1 MLLEQQN
8 PGSEDMR
15 HHKLCYDQ
23 FPAGLGTEEDALF
36 RIIFEESPDAIFML
50 NPGNFSIVDCN
61 AKAIQLF
68 QCDQKADL
76 TGKESFE
83 LYDAPP
89 VEFSKNVF
97 IDTINK
103 GADHTQEMPFRSLKG
118 NIFWGKCSVKRVEGA
133 RGPVI
138 VFRVRRVVDYMKT
151 AEMLSTM
158 IKQTA
163 RVTGMEYFGVL
174 TELLVKS
181 FGVSLAYI
189 ASIDEAHQK
198 SDIIHC
204 WHKQQFLEC
213 KSYNLDSSPSLNVL
227 NGYTAYYPNNLQEMF
242 PGDELIRH
250 LGMQSYM
257 GTPVF
262 DVKGEVYGLLVMMDD
277 KPMEEIPNS
286 RYMLSIFASR
296 VGAELE
302 RMKTEESYKKKI
314 NELTGLIA
322 EQTAGANSGLR

>member
-1 MLLEQQN
+1 MLLDQSK

-15 HHKLCYDQ
+15 HYKLNHDQ
-23 FPAGLGTEEDALF
+23 FPTGLIWEQDALF
-36 RIIFEESPDAIFML
+36 RVIFEESPDAIFML
-50 NPGNFSIVDCN
+50 NPGNFRIIDCN
-61 AKAIQLF
+61 TKAIQLF
-68 QCDQKADL
+68 QGDQKTDL
-76 TGKESFE
+76 SGRESFE
-83 LYDAPP
+83 FYDAPP
-89 VEFSKNVF
+89 AEFSKNVF

-103 GADHTQEMPFRSLKG
+103 GTDHTQEMAFRSLKG

-163 RVTGMEYFGVL
+163 RVTGMEYFTVL

-181 FGVSLAYI
+181 FGVSVAYI
-189 ASIDEAHQK
+189 ASIDENSQK
-198 SDIIHC
+198 SDILHC
-204 WHKQQFLEC
+204 WHKQQLFEC
-213 KSYNLDSSPSLNVL
+213 KSYDLATSPSLNVL
-227 NGYTAYYPNNLQEMF
+227 QGYTAYYPNNLREMF
-242 PGDELIRH
+242 PGDKLIH
-250 LGMQSYM
+250 QLGMESYM

-262 DVKGEVYGLLVMMDD
+262 DVKGEVCGLLVMMDE

-302 RMKTEESYKKKI
+302 RMKIEESYKKKI
-314 NELTGLIA
+314 QELT
-322 EQTAGANSGLR
+322 EQIPALH

>member
-1 MLLEQQN
+1 
-8 PGSEDMR
+8 MR
-15 HHKLCYDQ
+15 HYKLYNDQ
-23 FPAGLGTEEDALF
+23 FQTGFLSEQDALF
-36 RIIFEESPDAIFML
+36 RIVFEESPDAIFML
-50 NPGNFSIVDCN
+50 SPGNFSIIDCN
-61 AKAIQLF
+61 AKAVQLF
-68 QCDQKADL
+68 QGDLKTDL
-76 TGKESFE
+76 TGRVSFE

-89 VEFSKNVF
+89 VEFSKSVF

-103 GADHTQEMPFRSLKG
+103 GAEHTQEMAFRSLKG
-118 NIFWGKCSVKRVEGA
+118 NIFWGKCSVRRVEAA

-181 FGVSLAYI
+181 FGVSVAFI
-189 ASIDEAHQK
+189 ASIDEDLQK
-198 SDIIHC
+198 ADIIHC

-213 KSYNLDSSPSLNVL
+213 KSYDLATSPSLNVL
-227 NGYTAYYPNNLQEMF
+227 RGYTAYYPNNLREMF
-242 PGDELIRH
+242 PDDKLIRH
-250 LGMQSYM
+250 LEAESYM

-262 DVKGEVYGLLVMMDD
+262 DVRGEVCGLLVMMDD

-302 RMKTEESYKKKI
+302 RMKIEESYKKRI
-314 NELTGLIA
+314 NELTRLIGNHSV
-322 EQTAGANSGLR
+322 TS

>member
-1 MLLEQQN
+1 MLLDQPK
-8 PGSEDMR
+8 PGSDNMR
-15 HHKLCYDQ
+15 HYKLNHDQ
-23 FPAGLGTEEDALF
+23 FPTGLFSEHDALF
-36 RIIFEESPDAIFML
+36 KLIFEESPDAIFML
-50 NPGNFSIVDCN
+50 NAGNFKIVDCN
-61 AKAIQLF
+61 IKAIQLF
-68 QCDQKADL
+68 QGDQKAAL

-89 VEFSKNVF
+89 AEFSKNEF
-97 IDTINK
+97 IETINK
-103 GADHTQEMPFRSLKG
+103 GTDHTQEMAFRSLKG

-163 RVTGMEYFGVL
+163 RVTGMEYFSVL

-181 FGVSLAYI
+181 FGVSVAFI
-189 ASIDEAHQK
+189 ASIDENHQK
-198 SDIIHC
+198 AEIIHC
-204 WHKQQFLEC
+204 WHKQQLPEC
-213 KSYNLDSSPSLNVL
+213 KSHDLATSPSLNAL
-227 NGYTAYYPNNLQEMF
+227 QGYTAYYPNNLREMF
-242 PGDELIRH
+242 PDDKLIHH
-250 LGMQSYM
+250 LGMESYM

-262 DVKGEVYGLLVMMDD
+262 DVNGDVCGLLVMMDD

-302 RMKTEESYKKKI
+302 RMKIEESYKKKI
-314 NELTGLIA
+314 HELSGLIGKQA
-322 EQTAGANSGLR
+322 VTSNE

>member
-1 MLLEQQN
+1 MLLEQPK

-15 HHKLCYDQ
+15 HYKLYHDQ
-23 FPAGLGTEEDALF
+23 FPTGLLSDQDALF

-50 NPGNFSIVDCN
+50 NPGNFTIVDCN

-68 QCDQKADL
+68 QGDQKTDL
-76 TGKESFE
+76 TGRESFE

-97 IDTINK
+97 IDAINK
-103 GADHTQEMPFRSLKG
+103 GTDHTQEMAFRSLKG
-118 NIFWGKCSVKRVEGA
+118 NIFWGKCSVKRVEAA

-163 RVTGMEYFGVL
+163 RVTGMEYFSVL

-181 FGVSLAYI
+181 FGVSVAYI
-189 ASIDEAHQK
+189 ATIDEDLQK
-198 SDIIHC
+198 SEIIHC

-213 KSYNLDSSPSLNVL
+213 KSYDLATSPSLNVL
-227 NGYTAYYPNNLQEMF
+227 RGYTAYYPNNLREMF
-242 PGDELIRH
+242 PDDKLIHH
-250 LGMQSYM
+250 LGMESFM

-262 DVKGEVYGLLVMMDD
+262 DVKGDVCGLLVMMDD

-302 RMKTEESYKKKI
+302 RMKIEESYKKKI
-314 NELTGLIA
+314 QELT
-322 EQTAGANSGLR
+322 EQIPSGINCR

>member
-1 MLLEQQN
+1 
-8 PGSEDMR
+8 MR
-15 HHKLCYDQ
+15 HYKLNHDQ
-23 FPAGLGTEEDALF
+23 FQAGILSEQDALF

-50 NPGNFSIVDCN
+50 NPGNFHIIDCN

-68 QCDQKADL
+68 QGDHKTDMV
-76 TGKESFE
+76 GKESFE

-103 GADHTQEMPFRSLKG
+103 GADHTQEMAFRSLKG

-133 RGPVI
+133 RGPVV

-163 RVTGMEYFGVL
+163 RVTGMEYFSVL

-181 FGVSLAYI
+181 FGVSVAFI
-189 ASIDEAHQK
+189 ATIDEGFQK

-213 KSYNLDSSPSLNVL
+213 KSYDLATSPSLNVL
-227 NGYTAYYPNNLQEMF
+227 RGYTAYYPNNLREMF
-242 PGDELIRH
+242 PDDELIHH
-250 LGMQSYM
+250 LGMESYM

-262 DVKGEVYGLLVMMDD
+262 DVKGEVCGLLVMMDD

-302 RMKTEESYKKKI
+302 RMKIEESYKKKI
-314 NELTGLIA
+314 YELTRMIA
-322 EQTAGANSGLR
+322 NQTAVSKNYE

>member
-1 MLLEQQN
+1 MLSDQ
-8 PGSEDMR
+8 PKPSIEDMR
-15 HHKLCYDQ
+15 HYKLYNDQ
-23 FPAGLGTEEDALF
+23 FQTGFLSEQDALF
-36 RIIFEESPDAIFML
+36 RIVFEESPDAIFML
-50 NPGNFSIVDCN
+50 NPGNFNIIDCN

-68 QCDQKADL
+68 QGDQKTDL
-76 TGKESFE
+76 TGRESFE

-103 GADHTQEMPFRSLKG
+103 GTDHTQEMAFRSLKG
-118 NIFWGKCSVKRVEGA
+118 NIFWGKCSVKRVEAA

-163 RVTGMEYFGVL
+163 RVTGMEYFSVL

-181 FGVSLAYI
+181 FGVSVAFV
-189 ASIDEAHQK
+189 ASIDEDLQK

-213 KSYNLDSSPSLNVL
+213 KSYDLATSPSLNVL
-227 NGYTAYYPNNLQEMF
+227 HGYTAYYPNNLREMF
-242 PGDELIRH
+242 PDDKLIHH
-250 LGMQSYM
+250 LGMESYM

-262 DVKGEVYGLLVMMDD
+262 DVKGEVCGLLVMMDD

-302 RMKTEESYKKKI
+302 RMQIEESYKKKI
-314 NELTGLIA
+314 HELTRLI
-322 EQTAGANSGLR
+322 GKPV

>member
-1 MLLEQQN
+1 MLSDQSK
-8 PGSEDMR
+8 PSIKDMR
-15 HHKLCYDQ
+15 HYKLYNDQ
-23 FPAGLGTEEDALF
+23 FQAGFLSEQDALF
-36 RIIFEESPDAIFML
+36 RIVFEESPDAIFML
-50 NPGNFSIVDCN
+50 NPGNFSIIDCN

-68 QCDQKADL
+68 QGDQKTDL
-76 TGKESFE
+76 TGRESFE

-103 GADHTQEMPFRSLKG
+103 GTDHTQEMAFRSLKG
-118 NIFWGKCSVKRVEGA
+118 NIFWGKCSVKRVEA
-133 RGPVI
+133 TRGPVI

-181 FGVSLAYI
+181 FGVSVAFI
-189 ASIDEAHQK
+189 ATIDEDLQK
-198 SDIIHC
+198 SNIIHC

-213 KSYNLDSSPSLNVL
+213 KSYELATSPSLNVL
-227 NGYTAYYPNNLQEMF
+227 RGYTAYYPNNLREMF
-242 PGDELIRH
+242 PEDKLIQH
-250 LGMQSYM
+250 LGMESYM

-262 DVKGEVYGLLVMMDD
+262 DVKGEVCGLLVMMDD

-286 RYMLSIFASR
+286 RNMLSIFASR

-302 RMKTEESYKKKI
+302 RMQIEESYKKKI
-314 NELTGLIA
+314 HELTRLIGK
-322 EQTAGANSGLR
+322 QVVRDQVDN